1 MGHDSHILMIFI
13 KSPNLFLIKQF
24 ETIDILAKKNCPR
37 IQNFDLF
44 LLLYFAVVIRF
55 VKKKINYVCK
65 YPPKTRNM
73 VKLKDLNQQIDVSY
87 ERQAHHHTTNYNYRR
102 GANHQ
107 RSALKFLTFIQSIH
121 SETKKRDLDFYT
133 TTTPKIDID
142 HQYRM
147 PKEKTPLLFR
157 LPYFVFI
164 HSRFSQNT
172 GPPTLPPKLFYLV
185 DANTQNVTTKY
196 VHTIFTIIWMR

>member
-1 MGHDSHILMIFI
+1 MIFI

-24 ETIDILAKKNCPR
+24 ETEKYVTPKQNQFVTIDILAKKNCPR

-55 VKKKINYVCK
+55 VKTKINYVCK

-107 RSALKFLTFIQSIH
+107 RSALKFLTFLQSIH
-121 SETKKRDLDFYT
+121 SETKKE
-133 TTTPKIDID
+133 I
-142 HQYRM
+142 
-147 PKEKTPLLFR
+147 
-157 LPYFVFI
+157 
-164 HSRFSQNT
+164 
-172 GPPTLPPKLFYLV
+172 
-185 DANTQNVTTKY
+185 
-196 VHTIFTIIWMR
+196 

>member
-1 MGHDSHILMIFI
+1 MIFI

-24 ETIDILAKKNCPR
+24 ETEKYVTPKQIRNNWYPSKKTCPR

-55 VKKKINYVCK
+55 VKTKINYVCK

-107 RSALKFLTFIQSIH
+107 RSALEFLTFLQSIH
-121 SETKKRDLDFYT
+121 SETKKE
-133 TTTPKIDID
+133 I
-142 HQYRM
+142 
-147 PKEKTPLLFR
+147 
-157 LPYFVFI
+157 
-164 HSRFSQNT
+164 
-172 GPPTLPPKLFYLV
+172 
-185 DANTQNVTTKY
+185 
-196 VHTIFTIIWMR
+196 